1 MDVMHFSLECCKG
14 QVQSSLFRAWSQICM
29 VDRTILIQNPH
40 NLVQAFVRSPALWD
54 LLPRKPGKKCVSRSF
69 VADQTNCS
77 HNTAMLRRNLLIMDG
92 SPPDVVDRGIVRQAG
107 FFGPSCC
114 LSPDSCGRKWQ
125 EAVGAGGLVCG
136 QSAGNGLAPPGA
148 TTAGCWRTGR
158 GPRASRSC
166 ACPTRGTA
174 VPASG
179 RSRWGPG
186 IPWCWQVS
194 GAILQQPIVCALL
207 K

>member
-1 MDVMHFSLECCKG
+1 M
-14 QVQSSLFRAWSQICM
+14 A
-29 VDRTILIQNPH
+29 DRTILIQNPH

-107 FFGPSCC
+107 FFGPSCR

-125 EAVGAGGLVCG
+125 EAAQGAGCV
-136 QSAGNGLAPPGA
+136 
-148 TTAGCWRTGR
+148 
-158 GPRASRSC
+158 ASRRAMAWRHRAQRLRAAGGRDADHALRVRAHAPRVERQC
-166 ACPTRGTA
+166 RRPGDRGGDLA
-174 VPASG
+174 FHGAG
-179 RSRWGPG
+179 RCGVRFSSNP
-186 IPWCWQVS
+186 
-194 GAILQQPIVCALL
+194 
-207 K
+207 